1 MITRLIVLSPK
12 LKFLLQKSV
21 EDFALLF
28 DSSNCQ
34 HLPIFRMFL
43 TFDDE
48 KMEIYPTL
56 QDLEATIFEILTS
69 MTNTL
74 QVKYST
80 CFICLFAT
88 NTKTQVL
95 NKFGIFVLS

>member
-21 EDFALLF
+21 EEFAVLF
-28 DSSNCQ
+28 DSSNRQ
-34 HLPIFRMFL
+34 RLPIFRMSL
-43 TFDDE
+43 TFDDG

-56 QDLEATIFEILTS
+56 QDVEATIFDILNS

-74 QVKYST
+74 QVKY
-80 CFICLFAT
+80 CL
-88 NTKTQVL
+88 VPYVYL
-95 NKFGIFVLS
+95 L